1 MSATQ
6 SCSTLCDSKD
16 CSHQAP
22 LSMEFSRQECWSGL
36 PFPTPGD
43 LPNPGTET
51 ASPESPA
58 LRADFLPLSHLG
70 SPSDTHLMYLK
81 LNQKQLSYF
90 RFRAGISFLIFY
102 CFLSLSI
109 PLLLFNS
116 HFHSEK
122 EKEIQIDNN
131 CISLGSIT
139 QCQ

>member
-1 MSATQ
+1 MKVLVTPL
-6 SCSTLCDSKD
+6 CPTLCDPMD
-16 CSHQAP
+16 CTFQAL

-81 LNQKQLSYF
+81 LN
-90 RFRAGISFLIFY
+90 
-102 CFLSLSI
+102 
-109 PLLLFNS
+109 
-116 HFHSEK
+116 
-122 EKEIQIDNN
+122 
-131 CISLGSIT
+131 
-139 QCQ
+139 